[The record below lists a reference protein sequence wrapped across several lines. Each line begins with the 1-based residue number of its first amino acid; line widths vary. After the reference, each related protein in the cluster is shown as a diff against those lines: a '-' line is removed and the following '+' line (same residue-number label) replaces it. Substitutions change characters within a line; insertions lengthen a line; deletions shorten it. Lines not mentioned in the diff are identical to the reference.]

1 MSFVNSEP
9 GASRTD
15 KQAFSSAADAEN
27 YISGVN
33 CFFLS
38 ALLLATFAA
47 HAQSDATPSAIPRT
61 SPLFSA
67 PARSQH
73 ERSPLTAL
81 GVKLGGSLSTKS
93 GERVPLA
100 PRTGLLPGAVMG
112 VYRILP
118 LSRKPPLYLQPELL
132 YSWQG
137 HRLSNPST
145 QYKATLRQYYA
156 CLAVLLTAVYHRFF
170 LHLGPQVGYLVGVNE
185 RFEHLPLPGSGA
197 TVGYNYR
204 TDQYRRWEV
213 AYVAGAGYRGQ
224 SGLGIEVRHIGGL
237 TDLYVTSSGQH
248 NAGWQLQ
255 ASYPLIK

>member
-1 MSFVNSEP
+1 MPPEP
-9 GASRTD
+9 
-15 KQAFSSAADAEN
+15 
-27 YISGVN
+27 
-33 CFFLS
+33 
-38 ALLLATFAA
+38 
-47 HAQSDATPSAIPRT
+47 H
-61 SPLFSA
+61 
-67 PARSQH
+67 
-73 ERSPLTAL
+73 
-81 GVKLGGSLSTKS
+81 
-93 GERVPLA
+93 
-100 PRTGLLPGAVMG
+100 TGLLPGAVIV

-118 LSRKPPLYLQPELL
+118 LSRKAPLYLQPELL

-145 QYKATLRQYYA
+145 HYQATLRQYYA
-156 CLAVLLTAVYHRFF
+156 CLPVLLTAVYHRFF
-170 LHLGPQVGYLVGVNE
+170 LQLGPQVGYLVGVNE

-213 AYVAGAGYRGQ
+213 AYVVGAGYRGQ